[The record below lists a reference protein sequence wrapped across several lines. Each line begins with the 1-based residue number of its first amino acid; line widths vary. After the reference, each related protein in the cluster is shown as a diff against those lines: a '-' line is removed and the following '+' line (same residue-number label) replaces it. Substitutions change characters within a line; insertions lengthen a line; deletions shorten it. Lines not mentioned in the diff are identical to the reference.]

1 MIISKTKGV
10 IHIARNLRIKAARA
24 EKDMTQKE
32 LAEAVSSSRQTINA
46 IEQGE
51 YNPSIKLCRAIC
63 RVLGKSLD
71 DLFGEKSVQDGESDS
86 MQHPSPDTI
95 CFLTEVDAVWGGM
108 LEDVLKQNGIP
119 TLCKSTMG
127 AGLAAKAGSMLE
139 RIRFYVRYEHLPKAK
154 EIVEALFP
162 TSAPQGED

>member
-1 MIISKTKGV
+1 MKGV

-32 LAEAVSSSRQTINA
+32 LADAVNSSRQTINA

-51 YNPSIKLCRAIC
+51 YNPTIRLCRSIC

-71 DLFGEKSVQDGESDS
+71 DLFGEKNEPDYENTQN
-86 MQHPSPDTI
+86 PSPDTI

-139 RIRFYVRYEHLPKAK
+139 RIRFYVRYEHLPRAK
-154 EIVEALFP
+154 EIVEELFP
-162 TSAPQGED
+162 SSVPQGKAEEL

>member
-1 MIISKTKGV
+1 M

-32 LAEAVSSSRQTINA
+32 LAEAVNSSRQTINA

-51 YNPSIKLCRAIC
+51 YNPTIKLCRSIC

-71 DLFGEKSVQDGESDS
+71 DLFGEKSGQDEERDS
-86 MQHPSPDTI
+86 MQCPAPDTI

-139 RIRFYVRYEHLPKAK
+139 RIRFYVRYEHLPKARK
-154 EIVEALFP
+154 IVEALFP
-162 TSAPQGED
+162 SSVPQGED

>member
-86 MQHPSPDTI
+86 MQHPAPDTI